1 MGNVHVEITVKNN
14 GDVSNAERGII
25 PEQNIR
31 SVTVT
36 ALVDT
41 GATSIIINEEM
52 RQKLGLSVVGTRTA
66 NLAGGSKVECKMT
79 EAVEIHWKDRKVS
92 VNAFVLPE
100 GRVLLGVIPL
110 EFMDLIVDPKRQE
123 LIPAH
128 GEEILT
134 LIM

>member
-1 MGNVHVEITVKNN
+1 MGNVHAEITVKNN

-41 GATSIIINEEM
+41 GATSLIINEDM

-110 EFMDLIVDPKRQE
+110 EFMDLVVDPKRQE